1 MKIKS
6 RNVLRKTD
14 QKALVND
21 IVEAFGD
28 VSSFENRK
36 LEYVESDECD
46 FIFVDGEPLLFK
58 IKGKIFPTV
67 KGALKLNP
75 ARRRVT
81 VDPGAVKFIING
93 ADTMAPGIVD
103 ADPAIKEGDLVIV
116 VEQAHGKALA
126 IGRALMPGKDMVKGK
141 GKAVKSIHYVGDE
154 IWNLE
159 QK

>member
-28 VSSFENRK
+28 ALSFENRK
-36 LEYVESDECD
+36 LEYVESDGQD

-58 IKGKIFPTV
+58 IDGKIFPTV

-75 ARRRVT
+75 TRRRVV

-93 ADTMAPGIVD
+93 ADTMGPGIVE
-103 ADPAIKEGDLVIV
+103 ADPTINEGDLVII
-116 VEQAHGKALA
+116 VEQAHSKAIA
-126 IGRALMPGKDMVKGK
+126 IGRALISGKDMVRGK
-141 GKAVKSIHYVGDE
+141 GKAIKSIHYVGDE
-154 IWNLE
+154 LWKLE

>member
-21 IVEAFGD
+21 IIEAFGD
-28 VSSFENRK
+28 ASPFENRK
-36 LEYVESDECD
+36 LEYVESDGQD

-58 IKGKIFPTV
+58 INGKIFPTV
-67 KGALKLNP
+67 KGALKLNLK
-75 ARRRVT
+75 RRRVV

-93 ADTMAPGIVD
+93 ADTMSPGIVE
-103 ADPAIKEGDLVIV
+103 ADPSIIEGDLVIII
-116 VEQAHGKALA
+116 EQAHGKAIA
-126 IGRALMPGKDMVKGK
+126 IGRALIAGKNMKGGK
-141 GKAVKSIHYVGDE
+141 GKAIKSIHYVGDE
-154 IWNLE
+154 IWKLE

>member
-28 VSSFENRK
+28 ASSFENRK
-36 LEYVESDECD
+36 LEYVESDGQD

-58 IKGKIFPTV
+58 IDGKIFPTV

-75 ARRRVT
+75 TRRRVL

-93 ADTMAPGIVD
+93 ADTMSPGIVE
-103 ADPAIKEGDLVIV
+103 ADPEL
-116 VEQAHGKALA
+116 
-126 IGRALMPGKDMVKGK
+126 
-141 GKAVKSIHYVGDE
+141 
-154 IWNLE
+154 
-159 QK
+159 